1 MPIIDK
7 LKEEIKSLILIGMG
21 EEIARLNTKTDFL
34 IDDNK
39 RLMMKIS
46 KIEKDQLEIF
56 QRLSKLEGRFDN
68 LAQDT
73 LLKVENE
80 ILKKRLLNNK

>member
-21 EEIARLNTKTDFL
+21 EEITKLNTKIDFL
-34 IDDNK
+34 IDGNK
-39 RLMMKIS
+39 KLTEEIYRI
-46 KIEKDQLEIF
+46 KDKEIEIF
-56 QRLSKLEGRFDN
+56 QRLSNLEGRFEN

-80 ILKKRLLNNK
+80 ILKTGLKKRL